1 MHAHTSI
8 HTYVHTYVIIIVI
21 IVHCHLLSKV
31 QCPWE
36 SLHVCCTVPLR
47 PTMSCSELDFYPL
60 NGTEMKEAVCYWASN
75 ILYQSIVGFSFGVTI
90 GFTIGFTG

>member
-1 MHAHTSI
+1 
-8 HTYVHTYVIIIVI
+8 
-21 IVHCHLLSKV
+21 
-31 QCPWE
+31 
-36 SLHVCCTVPLR
+36 
-47 PTMSCSELDFYPL
+47 MSCSELDFYPL